1 MFCSKMG
8 IGRFLLSLMMLLSVQ
23 TLFGKA
29 ILQGA
34 FYKEESKGPKSG
46 PVFTLEKVELLK
58 NGAKVWESRFYN
70 SKKELVALEKLMLV
84 KGRPTEYAINQIQV
98 KEEGRFYLKDNILK
112 MYYSKNKR
120 DSSATLIWDD
130 ATILPPMIPSYLKE
144 NQKDLKNKGLLSVKL
159 VVPHL
164 LTSVSYDFRLID
176 KKEAPCLKSASY
188 CVSFS
193 PGYFFI
199 RWMVDPLILSLG
211 KDFRIMKASGPSLLY
226 IKENLEDD
234 WSPFKGDAT
243 FTYNAD

>member
-1 MFCSKMG
+1 MG

-34 FYKEESKGPKSG
+34 FYQEESKGPKSN

-58 NGAKVWESRFYN
+58 NGAKIWESRFYN

-98 KEEGRFYLKDNILK
+98 KEEGKFYLKDNILK

-130 ATILPPMIPSYLKE
+130 ATILPPMIPSYLKL
-144 NQKDLKNKGLLSVKL
+144 NQEDLKKKGLLSVKL

-164 LTSVSYDFRLID
+164 LT
-176 KKEAPCLKSASY
+176 
-188 CVSFS
+188 
-193 PGYFFI
+193 
-199 RWMVDPLILSLG
+199 
-211 KDFRIMKASGPSLLY
+211 
-226 IKENLEDD
+226 
-234 WSPFKGDAT
+234 
-243 FTYNAD
+243 